1 MALLVSNRTGSV
13 LNAAS
18 KSLMPA
24 TKTIKTNGNRLFVSL
39 QQSLLQLDGV
49 NYQHNINKYN
59 FFGNYRSLST
69 TPAYCSESKLYFTK
83 KHEWVSILENMGTVG
98 ITDYAQQALGK
109 INKVLSRPKV
119 LVCVAV

>member
-1 MALLVSNRTGSV
+1 MEIVVHNETTYLLIDLKFYTYLYINVFSV
-13 LNAAS
+13 LDSIIYSNY
-18 KSLMPA
+18 
-24 TKTIKTNGNRLFVSL
+24 FV
-39 QQSLLQLDGV
+39 
-49 NYQHNINKYN
+49 NINKYN

-109 INKVLSRPKV
+109 INKLLS
-119 LVCVAV
+119 